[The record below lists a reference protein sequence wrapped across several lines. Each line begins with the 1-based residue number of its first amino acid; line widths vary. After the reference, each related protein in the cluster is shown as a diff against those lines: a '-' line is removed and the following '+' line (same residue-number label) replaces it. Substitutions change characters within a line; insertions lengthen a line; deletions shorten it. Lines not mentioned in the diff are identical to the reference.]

1 MKKRGFTLIEL
12 LVVVAIIAILAA
24 MLLPALARARE
35 QARRA
40 VCIANLKQIGLALK
54 MFAQDNNEMYPQ
66 DLTNMYTVVAFQQ
79 LLPAT
84 PQETG
89 YLEDVS
95 AFWCPSDG
103 AWGTPGS
110 TVAAGGAM
118 QDHCSYAYA
127 HGLSEFDE
135 DTETLVLDK
144 SMVWGAGGDLT
155 TSEWGDPV
163 MPPVIADHGLGQYAW
178 WGGYHARRHNHT
190 ARGVNVLF
198 KGGNAGWVNI
208 SANYVLGMTNPP
220 SIAGEYIVQRDP
232 AHIMNPG
239 PNPHF

>member
-84 PQETG
+84 AQESG
-89 YLEDVS
+89 YIEDRA

-103 AWGTPGS
+103 AYGTSGS
-110 TVAAGGAM
+110 TVAAGGDM

-135 DTETLVLDK
+135 DTEALVLDK
-144 SMVWGAGGDLT
+144 SMVTEAF
-155 TSEWGDPV
+155 
-163 MPPVIADHGLGQYAW
+163 PPVITSHGLERYAW
-178 WGGYHARRHNHT
+178 WGGYYAARHNHT
-190 ARGVNVLF
+190 ASGANVLF
-198 KGGNAGWVNI
+198 KGGNAAWVNI
-208 SANYVLGMTNPP
+208 SGSRALASQDPP
-220 SIAGEYIVQRDP
+220 SIAGEYIIQRNP

-239 PNPHF
+239 PNPWY